1 MKQIVVMAE
10 AGDPHLKELNGIKD
24 RASVT
29 IGNTEETLSKDIAQA
44 EILLLWEPRLF
55 KLLQSVFYKTTS
67 LKWIHTRSAGVDSQ
81 LFRELVD
88 SHVILTNSKGIYS
101 GSLSEFVM
109 AAILFFAKG
118 FGRMLR
124 SQQAHLWDPFKV
136 TDVRGQTLGIVGVG
150 DIGKTIASRASCLG
164 LRVIGCK
171 QNINDVLGCDQI
183 KQLYAPDHLGEML
196 RQCDYV
202 VICTPLTPATRGMI
216 DEQALR
222 TMKPTGVIINIGR
235 GPVVQE
241 AALVRALRE
250 GWIKGAALDVFNEEP
265 LPPDSPLFELEN
277 LLLSP
282 HCVDMTEDV
291 FWPAVRLFVTNFMRY
306 TNGEPLLNIVNK
318 KAGY

>member
-55 KLLQSVFYKTTS
+55 KLLQSVFYKTKS

-282 HCVDMTEDV
+282 HCADITEDV

>member
-1 MKQIVVMAE
+1 MADILTLQE
-10 AGDPHLKELNGIKD
+10 EIAKEV
-24 RASVT
+24 S
-29 IGNTEETLSKDIAQA
+29 
-44 EILLLWEPRLF
+44 
-55 KLLQSVFYKTTS
+55 
-67 LKWIHTRSAGVDSQ
+67 RSAGVDSQ
-81 LFRELVD
+81 LFPELVD

-118 FGRMLR
+118 FRRMLR

-150 DIGKTIASRASCLG
+150 DIGKAIASRASCLG

-183 KQLYAPDHLGEML
+183 RQLYAPDHLGEML

-265 LPPDSPLFELEN
+265 LSPDSPLFELEN

-282 HCVDMTEDV
+282 HCADFTEDV

>member
-29 IGNTEETLSKDIAQA
+29 IGNTEETLSKNIAQA

-55 KLLQSVFYKTTS
+55 KLLQSVFCKATS

-81 LFRELVD
+81 LFPELVD
-88 SHVILTNSKGIYS
+88 SPVILTNSKGIYS

-118 FGRMLR
+118 FRRMLR

-196 RQCDYV
+196 TQCDYV

-265 LPPDSPLFELEN
+265 LAPDSPLFELEN

-282 HCVDMTEDV
+282 HCADITEDA
-291 FWPAVRLFVTNFMRY
+291 FWPAVRLFVTNFMHY

-318 KAGY
+318 EAGY